1 MNSVI
6 VIENI
11 MAKWLE
17 NQPEP
22 TIYYQCSL
30 CLNYFNDKE
39 GADEVINKDDNNQI
53 EMIDCCIYCQTL
65 KTEL

>member
-6 VIENI
+6 VIEEI
-11 MAKWLE
+11 MDRWLE

-22 TIYYQCSL
+22 TIYYQCPL

-39 GADEVINKDDNNQI
+39 GVDEVINKDENNQI
-53 EMIDCCIYCQTL
+53 EMIESCQYCKTL
-65 KTEL
+65 NI

>member
-11 MAKWLE
+11 MDKWLE

-22 TIYYQCSL
+22 TIYYQCPL

-39 GADEVINKDDNNQI
+39 GDDEIINKDENNQI

-65 KTEL
+65 QTEL

>member
-11 MAKWLE
+11 MDRWLE

-22 TIYYQCSL
+22 TIYYQCPL
-30 CLNYFNDKE
+30 CLNYFNDKA
-39 GADEVINKDDNNQI
+39 GAEEIINKDENNQI
-53 EMIDCCIYCQTL
+53 EMIDSCIYCQTL
-65 KTEL
+65 NI